1 MQAQNLY
8 FKIDGILVLVGAGRI
23 DKKLLLRLHKNGATI
38 IAADGGAKYCGKLN
52 ITPTAIIGDMDSLKT
67 KSAWAEKTKL
77 VELKEQETT
86 DFEKCLYS
94 TSAHLTIALGM
105 SGNRLAHT
113 LSAID
118 IIGRYACDRNIIL
131 IDEKDLAFGACG
143 EFSLAIG
150 AEQGL
155 SIHPL
160 CKIDFESSK
169 GLKYPLD
176 KITLAPNIKAGTSNK
191 TNNYQ
196 FIITPKDN
204 DKTPYLLILDRDKL
218 DIIINKLIS
227 KG

>member
-1 MQAQNLY
+1 MQAQNLH
-8 FKIDGILVLVGAGRI
+8 FKIDGILVLVGAGRVS
-23 DKKLLLRLHKNGATI
+23 KKLLLKLHKNGATI
-38 IAADGGAKYCGKLN
+38 IAADGGAKYCAKLN
-52 ITPTAIIGDMDSLKT
+52 ITPLAIIGDMDSIKN
-67 KSAWAEKTKL
+67 KSDWAEKTRL
-77 VELKEQETT
+77 IELTEQETT

-118 IIGRYACDRNIIL
+118 IIGRYTCNRHIIL

-150 AEQGL
+150 VGQNL
-155 SIHPL
+155 SIHPF
-160 CKIDFESSK
+160 CEIEFEGSK

-176 KITLAPNIKAGTSNK
+176 EITLAPNIKTGTSNK
-191 TNNYQ
+191 TNSHQ
-196 FIITPKDN
+196 FTITPKAN
-204 DKTPYLLILDRDKL
+204 DKSPYLLIMDRDKL
-218 DIIINKLIS
+218 DIIITKLIS